1 MPTKEEVRQ
10 ALRNVL
16 DPEIGK
22 PIEDVGMLKDIVV
35 EGGTVR
41 VYVLL
46 TIAGCPLKDRIND
59 DVTRALKPLPGVERI
74 DVVLGEMTSDQRQ
87 ELVTQLRGSKPEQ
100 QTFFATGDT
109 TVIAVAS
116 GKGGVGKSTVTANLA
131 TALAAEGHRVGVLD
145 ADVWGFSVPRMM
157 GVSGQPVG
165 FNNMI
170 LPLEAHGVRIISMGF
185 FVPEDQPVIWRGP
198 MLHRAVQ
205 QFLGDV
211 YWGELDFLLCDLPPG
226 TGDVSLSMASFLPG
240 ASMLV
245 VTTPQEAARR
255 VAERAGKMAA
265 QVHQRVVGVVENM
278 SWFACAHC
286 GEREFVFGEGGGQEA
301 ANTLG
306 VPLLGQVPLYP
317 PLRAGG
323 DACAADHRQQLF
335 PDSMFED
342 LFPSGRGRPSVPA
355 DVMASAMV
363 LQALEGLSDR
373 DAARALTDRISWKVA
388 CGLALD
394 EEGFH
399 ATALTYWRN
408 RLRTSDRPERVF
420 DAVRA
425 VVEATGVL
433 KHRTRRALDST
444 LLDDAVAT
452 QDTVTQIISAIRRVR
467 REIPASTAVPLAAH
481 DYEAGAK
488 PMIAWDDP
496 VAKQALVSALV
507 GDALALIEAL
517 EDSPL
522 SMEQRD
528 AVGLLALVA
537 GQDVESGEDPGTWR
551 IAQKV

>member
-1 MPTKEEVRQ
+1 MVTEEQVRQ

-22 PIEDVGMLKDIVV
+22 PIEDLGMLQGIRVDD
-35 EGGTVR
+35 GTVT
-41 VYVLL
+41 VEVLL
-46 TIAGCPLKDRIND
+46 TIAGCPLKDRINS
-59 DVTRALKPLPGVERI
+59 DVRGALAPLEGIRHVE
-74 DVVLGEMTSDQRQ
+74 VVLGEMTGEQR
-87 ELVTQLRGSKPEQ
+87 EGMVRQLRGGAQQQ
-100 QTFFATGDT
+100 QTFFTDGST
-109 TVIAVAS
+109 QVVAVAS
-116 GKGGVGKSTVTANLA
+116 GKGGVGKSSVTVNIAA
-131 TALAAEGHRVGVLD
+131 ALAAEGHRVGVLD

-198 MLHRAVQ
+198 MLHKAVQ

-278 SWFACAHC
+278 SWFACPHC

-323 DACAADHRQQLF
+323 DEGRPVVLSD
-335 PDSMFED
+335 PDS
-342 LFPSGRGRPSVPA
+342 PA
-355 DVMASAMV
+355 G
-363 LQALEGLSDR
+363 QALLE
-373 DAARALTDRISWKVA
+373 AARRLAKSLTTVVGKPLNLMVA
-388 CGLALD
+388 PSAG
-394 EEGFH
+394 GNGH
-399 ATALTYWRN
+399 A
-408 RLRTSDRPERVF
+408 
-420 DAVRA
+420 
-425 VVEATGVL
+425 
-433 KHRTRRALDST
+433 
-444 LLDDAVAT
+444 
-452 QDTVTQIISAIRRVR
+452 
-467 REIPASTAVPLAAH
+467 ASGHAGHEHGHAGHAH
-481 DYEAGAK
+481 
-488 PMIAWDDP
+488 
-496 VAKQALVSALV
+496 
-507 GDALALIEAL
+507 
-517 EDSPL
+517 
-522 SMEQRD
+522 
-528 AVGLLALVA
+528 
-537 GQDVESGEDPGTWR
+537 
-551 IAQKV
+551 